1 MGERDDEAEGIL
13 EKAKIPLLKDQ
24 NVAEE
29 ENGEI
34 KKEIWLE
41 TKKLWRIVGPAIFT
55 RVTTNLIFVI
65 TQAFAGHLG
74 ELELAAISI
83 VNNVIIGFNYSL
95 FVYIRK
101 QYFLCSL
108 YYNVG
113 FNLLRNYIC
122 LYADWNGDCVGNV
135 VRSSVWSKEV

>member
-95 FVYIRK
+95 FVYIRNNTF
-101 QYFLCSL
+101 Y
-108 YYNVG
+108 VA
-113 FNLLRNYIC
+113 YIIMLGLIC
-122 LYADWNGDCVGNV
+122 
-135 VRSSVWSKEV
+135 